1 MCAYRGVRN
10 VSFLK
15 NCSFV
20 LTGYSLRL
28 DDLFNLLFFMYMFY
42 GLLVVIPSFRSVIFL
57 VFVVLF
63 KIIVIKI
70 YSLVCV
76 KTTFSLSKTV
86 IAIITSWIMES
97 RLFSDIIDNF
107 LCSKGCLNLRE
118 SALEILMR
126 ILYRRNSVPFT
137 PTQVEAIKS
146 GMQPGLTVVVGP
158 PGTGKTD
165 VAVQIISNIYHNF
178 PEQRTLIVTH
188 SNQVSRLVT
197 KSLSVSLFYPY
208 LL

>member
-1 MCAYRGVRN
+1 MLEGIIHPVRTNNFQKTNISYSLIRTRMCAYQGVRN

-28 DDLFNLLFFMYMFY
+28 DDLFKLLFFMYMFY

-107 LCSKGCLNLRE
+107 LCQKDVSIFENQPSK
-118 SALEILMR
+118 
-126 ILYRRNSVPFT
+126 F
-137 PTQVEAIKS
+137 
-146 GMQPGLTVVVGP
+146 
-158 PGTGKTD
+158 
-165 VAVQIISNIYHNF
+165 
-178 PEQRTLIVTH
+178 
-188 SNQVSRLVT
+188 
-197 KSLSVSLFYPY
+197 
-208 LL
+208 